1 MDLALIDGLLSHYLP
16 SYMLVEGEGRGGALV
31 RYACTLLEMRTVGAP
46 NTRKALTF
54 AIGLYLVWVLATYLL
69 EGRIQTFLR
78 PEAMGARLSYALIAN
93 ILIGIGGS
101 ALVIRSL
108 SRAAIVSSERAGFR
122 GLRHAAVTV
131 VVGVVLGLA
140 FYALQGAPSW
150 NPMVLINAY
159 AQVLVTSIAEILVCW
174 AVVGSVS
181 QAVLRDR
188 GRWVSMML
196 AAIIASVLFGV
207 YHFAHSPPFNTIP
220 LVVILSVVGLVTSVF
235 FFVSRDVYG
244 TIAFHNFLG
253 ILGVIR
259 ALEASGNLSAFER
272 PIIPLLAMAVMAI
285 ALLIVAHVLLLDS
298 GTTPTPS
305 RVR

>member
-1 MDLALIDGLLSHYLP
+1 MSTA
-16 SYMLVEGEGRGGALV
+16 A
-31 RYACTLLEMRTVGAP
+31 AP
-46 NTRKALTF
+46 NTRMALSVAF
-54 AIGLYLVWVLATYLL
+54 GLYLVWVLVTYLL

-78 PEAMGARLSYALIAN
+78 PEAMGARLFYALVAN
-93 ILIGIGGS
+93 ILIGLGGS
-101 ALVIRSL
+101 ALVIRFL
-108 SRAAIVSSERAGFR
+108 SRAGIISTEQAGFR
-122 GLRHAAVTV
+122 GFGHAAIAII
-131 VVGVVLGLA
+131 VGVALGLA
-140 FYALQGAPSW
+140 FYALQDAPSW
-150 NPMVLINAY
+150 NPIVLINAY

-181 QAVLRDR
+181 QALLQDR
-188 GRWVSMML
+188 GRWASVIL

-253 ILGVIR
+253 IFGVIR
-259 ALEASGNLSAFER
+259 ALDTSGNLSVFER
-272 PIIPLLAMAVMAI
+272 PIIPLLVMAVIAV
-285 ALLIVAHVLLLDS
+285 ALLIAGHVLWLNS
-298 GTTPTPS
+298 GAAPTPP

>member
-1 MDLALIDGLLSHYLP
+1 MRMALIL
-16 SYMLVEGEGRGGALV
+16 A
-31 RYACTLLEMRTVGAP
+31 
-46 NTRKALTF
+46 F
-54 AIGLYLVWVLATYLL
+54 GLYLLWVLATYLL

-78 PEAMGARLSYALIAN
+78 PEAMGARLFYALVAN

-101 ALVIRSL
+101 ALVIRL
-108 SRAAIVSSERAGFR
+108 LTRAGTISPEQAGFG
-122 GLRHAAVTV
+122 GLAHAVIAVA
-131 VVGVVLGLA
+131 VGVALGFA

-150 NPMVLINAY
+150 NPIVLVNAY

-181 QAVLRDR
+181 QALLQDR
-188 GRWVSMML
+188 GRWISVIL
-196 AAIIASVLFGV
+196 AALIASVLFGI

-220 LVVILSVVGLVTSVF
+220 LVVILSVVGLVTSVY

-259 ALEASGNLSAFER
+259 ALDTSGNLSVFER
-272 PIIPLLAMAVMAI
+272 PIIPLLVMAVVAV
-285 ALLIVAHVLLLDS
+285 ALLVAAQVFLLNS
-298 GTTPTPS
+298 GAAPTPS

>member
-1 MDLALIDGLLSHYLP
+1 MALSL
-16 SYMLVEGEGRGGALV
+16 
-31 RYACTLLEMRTVGAP
+31 
-46 NTRKALTF
+46 
-54 AIGLYLVWVLATYLL
+54 AIGLYLVWVVVTYLL

-78 PEAMGARLSYALIAN
+78 PEAMGARLSYALVAN

-101 ALVIRSL
+101 AFVIRFL
-108 SRAAIVSSERAGFR
+108 SRAETISTEQAGFR
-122 GLRHAAVTV
+122 GFGHAAIAII
-131 VVGVVLGLA
+131 VGVALGLA
-140 FYALQGAPSW
+140 FYALQGAPTW
-150 NPMVLINAY
+150 NPIVLINVY

-181 QAVLRDR
+181 QALLQDR
-188 GRWVSMML
+188 GRWASVIL

-244 TIAFHNFLG
+244 TIAFHTFSG

-259 ALEASGNLSAFER
+259 ALDTSGNLSVFER
-272 PIIPLLAMAVMAI
+272 PIIPLLVMAVIAV
-285 ALLIVAHVLLLDS
+285 ALLIAAHVLWLNS
-298 GTTPTPS
+298 GAAPTPP